1 MAGPEDS
8 ELAHKPAGEAKCSL
22 EDVKRNMRDWG
33 IPDEL
38 LVYHPGWFQEVLPM
52 EMPATLI
59 GRLDPGWRIA
69 VLRLDGDL
77 YRSTKV
83 CMDYLYPLV
92 PPGGYVIVDDF
103 DLSGCKKAIL
113 EATNPAPIYFRK
125 PNEPSKTS

>member
-1 MAGPEDS
+1 VRPG
-8 ELAHKPAGEAKCSL
+8 
-22 EDVKRNMRDWG
+22 
-33 IPDEL
+33 
-38 LVYHPGWFQEVLPM
+38 LV
-52 EMPATLI
+52 
-59 GRLDPGWRIA
+59 GRLPYADVQQIA

-92 PPGGYVIVDDF
+92 SQGGYVIVDDF

-125 PNEPSKTS
+125 PNEPPKIS